1 VRQRR
6 RHPNQTPTPKKQPES
21 ARVLAQEHQHQ
32 HEGRADRRRG
42 TNTMQ
47 RLVCAKIAIAES
59 TVRIFVAQV
68 QEQQRLAEAVGGV
81 DFVLFVLL
89 QGMHGRLPAS
99 VAATFGLHGGA
110 AGGRRRHRQG
120 LRLQVAIQ
128 KSRVL
133 LPSRVRVHLQQVSCT
148 GFCDGR

>member
-1 VRQRR
+1 
-6 RHPNQTPTPKKQPES
+6 
-21 ARVLAQEHQHQ
+21 
-32 HEGRADRRRG
+32 
-42 TNTMQ
+42 
-47 RLVCAKIAIAES
+47 
-59 TVRIFVAQV
+59 
-68 QEQQRLAEAVGGV
+68 LAEAVGGV

-133 LPSRVRVHLQQVSCT
+133 LPSRVRVHLQQM
-148 GFCDGR
+148 DGRDRELHPQQKKEAADRERKLDRVFSRKMIRADRGF